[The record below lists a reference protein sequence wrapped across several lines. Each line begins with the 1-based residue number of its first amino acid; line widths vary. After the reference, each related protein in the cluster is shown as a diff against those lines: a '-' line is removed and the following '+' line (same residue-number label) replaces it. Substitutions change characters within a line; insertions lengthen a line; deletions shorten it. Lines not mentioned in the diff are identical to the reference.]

1 VNRGFRTRF
10 QASESPAPGRVD
22 CPRLKLVAWV
32 VSRTPLAVAA
42 GFSVVVAWL
51 WWLLVPIRRGL
62 AIANFRKAFPGVSP
76 GVPLRR
82 MMSGLALGYFEL
94 LHEERVPGSVALSI
108 EGSAAIVERGKA
120 GKGTLIVAGHF
131 GSWDL
136 VGPLL
141 VRRTGIKA
149 TVVVKIPRSRGVS
162 ELMERVRGSYGLGLL
177 PNKAGTMP
185 RVFEL
190 LEEGHAVVFVI
201 DQRFARGVAVPF
213 FGRFALTAPAVA
225 VAAAKTSL
233 PVHFL
238 EYWREG
244 TGRHRATISEPLP
257 VTGIAEDDIAV
268 FTARIEEAVRRRPH
282 SWLWLHDRW
291 KGAPAAV

>member
-1 VNRGFRTRF
+1 M
-10 QASESPAPGRVD
+10 
-22 CPRLKLVAWV
+22 KLVAWV
-32 VSRTPLAVAA
+32 VSRTPLVVAA
-42 GFSVVVAWL
+42 GFSAIVAWL
-51 WWLLVPIRRGL
+51 WWLLIPIRRDL
-62 AIANFRKAFPGVSP
+62 AVANFRRAFPGVTP

-82 MMSGLALGYFEL
+82 MMSGLVLGYFEL

-108 EGSAAIVERGKA
+108 EGSEAIVERGKA
-120 GKGTLIVAGHF
+120 KQGTLIFAGHL

-141 VRRTGIKA
+141 TRQTGIRA
-149 TVVVKIPRSRGVS
+149 TVVVKVPRSRGVA

-177 PNKAGTMP
+177 PNKAGAMN
-185 RVFEL
+185 RVYEL

-201 DQRFARGVAVPF
+201 DQRLSRGVAVPF
-213 FGRFALTAPAVA
+213 LGRLALTAPAVA
-225 VAAAKTSL
+225 VAATKTSL

-244 TGRHRATISEPLP
+244 TGRHRAKFSGPLR
-257 VTGIAEDDIAV
+257 VTGIAEDDIAA
-268 FTARIEEAVRRRPH
+268 FTARIEKAVRQRPH

-291 KGAPAAV
+291 KGAPSSP